1 MPVGTWFGTE
11 FDVPHPVSELPT
23 VVSGGQQGALCV
35 VDQLVRGHQI
45 IGRAV
50 GDPAT
55 IGLKVRPVRRPVRV
69 AVTLQLDDAGT
80 RWWANRVKPAP
91 AQPERP
97 RLVVLSSQGRVRGAA
112 VLARR
117 QGWLRAGGSIQTV
130 TFTLGADEL
139 GDDDLLL
146 VELSAPRVDL
156 PDWAA
161 HRFSARSAIGLRI
174 DRVRLDPLPDAQP
187 LPPGVP
193 DAEPLPPGVPDAEP
207 LPPGVPDAEPLP
219 PGPTGTGCPFL
230 VVPPDGPADHRVGV
244 GTVPPAPPLPRNPT
258 RSYAKRKPARAA
270 LKVLRTARRA
280 AGRAS
285 AEATGDRVRADDL
298 TIHAVDLVDGT
309 PVPVEVTGRHGE
321 ILDLRLP
328 ADRNGPVLLGITER
342 GGFRRERTA
351 RQLAC
356 RFEDGTP

>member
-55 IGLKVRPVRRPVRV
+55 IGLKVRPVGLPVRV

-80 RWWANRVKPAP
+80 RWWANRAKPDP

-161 HRFSARSAIGLRI
+161 DRFSARSAIGLRI
-174 DRVRLDPLPDAQP
+174 DRVRLDPLPC
-187 LPPGVP
+187 P
-193 DAEPLPPGVPDAEP
+193 DQ
-207 LPPGVPDAEPLP
+207 LP
-219 PGPTGTGCPFL
+219 PGPAGTGCPFL
-230 VVPPDGPADHRVGV
+230 VVPPEGPADRRIGV

-298 TIHAVDLVDGT
+298 TVHAVDLVDGT
-309 PVPVEVTGRHGE
+309 PVPVQVTGRHGE

-328 ADRNGPVLLGITER
+328 ADRRGPVLLGVTE
-342 GGFRRERTA
+342 GGEFRRERTA

-356 RFEDGTP
+356 RFETE